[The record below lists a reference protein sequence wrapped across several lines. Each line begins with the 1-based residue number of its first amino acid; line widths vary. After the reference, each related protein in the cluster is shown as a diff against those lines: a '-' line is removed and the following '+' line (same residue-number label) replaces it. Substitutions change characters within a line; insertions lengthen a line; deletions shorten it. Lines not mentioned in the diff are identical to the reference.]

1 MLCYLLRLGAAA
13 AVADDAAAAAA
24 ACCLLLAAG
33 GAAAAAAAAWCCAAA
48 AWCCWLAAWRLLLA
62 AGCRRL
68 LLLLLLLAAACCIGL
83 VLHPYKLFTLFHK
96 RAVNLL
102 PRLAITIHRLFPQDT
117 LCLILFTS
125 FLPVLILH
133 YGRPS
138 VCTVLVMLTPRSGSR
153 HT

>member
-13 AVADDAAAAAA
+13 AVADDAAAAA

-68 LLLLLLLAAACCIGL
+68 LLLLAAACCIGL

-96 RAVNLL
+96 KRVVNLL

-138 VCTVLVMLTPRSGSR
+138 VCTVLVMPEMLTPLSGTR